1 MAIVCIP
8 NCAFLSETSRQIAIY
23 KALVASGM
31 PAVLATHGGPYDF
44 VFEQEGV
51 PCTRL
56 DPPMTNAEAERYL
69 AAVFNPLLRFQDPV
83 ALREH
88 VVNEIRFF
96 RESGAGAVVSGFTLS
111 AALSARAAGVPLVV
125 THTGS
130 FVPIVVE
137 RGLFRWS
144 DAFDNLLLDIV
155 PRGWLDAMIG
165 WMGDPPYVGSRVL
178 NTVAKQ
184 LDIAPV
190 LGVADVLLGDL
201 TLVTD
206 VPEILGI
213 SEEDMEAWR
222 PSRRNIRPTA
232 RMNYAGP
239 IYAELFGEVPED
251 VREFLAAPDKPRVYV
266 AWPRR
271 RRAASRGSARRSRP
285 WTSAPL

>member
-111 AALSARAAGVPLVV
+111 AAL
-125 THTGS
+125 
-130 FVPIVVE
+130 
-137 RGLFRWS
+137 
-144 DAFDNLLLDIV
+144 
-155 PRGWLDAMIG
+155 
-165 WMGDPPYVGSRVL
+165 
-178 NTVAKQ
+178 
-184 LDIAPV
+184 
-190 LGVADVLLGDL
+190 
-201 TLVTD
+201 
-206 VPEILGI
+206 
-213 SEEDMEAWR
+213 
-222 PSRRNIRPTA
+222 
-232 RMNYAGP
+232 
-239 IYAELFGEVPED
+239 
-251 VREFLAAPDKPRVYV
+251 
-266 AWPRR
+266 
-271 RRAASRGSARRSRP
+271 
-285 WTSAPL
+285 